1 MIRAIIVG
9 LTLKMSKDEF
19 YIILPSNSNPM
30 TQPNN
35 TANHFVVEWEETIQ
49 LAEPEKWTV
58 ALIEMSYYHSPYT
71 VNQKFGF
78 QFTSTE
84 FAIKPVLIEIK
95 RQLNSKITF
104 GIKCTEADEIDGFT
118 DIWPLPKTMQMKNGK
133 LRFVSKSK
141 FAFNFY
147 GIDDAVMF
155 GFPRTKLSVDDLLYD
170 DKQKV
175 FYFESS
181 SKPIDLFEIGVH
193 RKEALITFY
202 GEPTL
207 ESNEIKFEKFY
218 LFPNP
223 QDLAAQ
229 IENIGKVSNCLEKCY
244 YDETVERIYF
254 TVKDHIIEF
263 KLLDRLAFVLGFRKN
278 IFDCNAT
285 KTFYGDFEPELKSAA
300 NVLYIYASCVKQSH
314 VGQHLYPILKTVCI
328 DGAKHYTENDIRN
341 VVIKNPMYIPLN
353 TSALNGIEIEIRD
366 DVGAYFPF
374 ASNAKTSLT
383 LHFKK
388 Q

>member
-1 MIRAIIVG
+1 
-9 LTLKMSKDEF
+9 
-19 YIILPSNSNPM
+19 
-30 TQPNN
+30 
-35 TANHFVVEWEETIQ
+35 
-49 LAEPEKWTV
+49 
-58 ALIEMSYYHSPYT
+58 
-71 VNQKFGF
+71 
-78 QFTSTE
+78 
-84 FAIKPVLIEIK
+84 
-95 RQLNSKITF
+95 
-104 GIKCTEADEIDGFT
+104 
-118 DIWPLPKTMQMKNGK
+118 
-133 LRFVSKSK
+133 
-141 FAFNFY
+141 
-147 GIDDAVMF
+147 
-155 GFPRTKLSVDDLLYD
+155 
-170 DKQKV
+170 
-175 FYFESS
+175 
-181 SKPIDLFEIGVH
+181 
-193 RKEALITFY
+193 
-202 GEPTL
+202 
-207 ESNEIKFEKFY
+207 
-218 LFPNP
+218 
-223 QDLAAQ
+223 LAAQ